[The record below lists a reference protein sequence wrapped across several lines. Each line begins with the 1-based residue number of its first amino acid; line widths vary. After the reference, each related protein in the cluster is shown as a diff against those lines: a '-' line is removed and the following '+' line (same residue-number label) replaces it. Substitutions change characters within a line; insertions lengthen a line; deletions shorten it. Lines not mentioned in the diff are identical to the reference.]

1 VTFNGTEVQDY
12 LSWSDTAIEVLVP
25 PGATDGPVRVSQ
37 PNGNSNEVD
46 FTVLGTYYFAEGYT
60 GAGFQEYLCIGNAN
74 DTAVSATITYMFP
87 DGTTQDQPVEVSAK
101 SRTTVNVN
109 AAVGPD
115 RDVSARVTSIES
127 IVVERP
133 MYFLYGGIWS
143 GGHDAV
149 GATESSSTWY
159 FAEGYTG
166 TGFEEWICVLNPG
179 DAASDLTF
187 RFMTQEE
194 GLREVT
200 GFSVAAHSRA
210 SFKANLILGDNYQT
224 SLELT
229 STQPI
234 VAERPMYF
242 DYSGTA
248 SRGWQGGHC
257 VMGTPTL
264 SESYYFA
271 EGTTRSNFEEWLT
284 LQNPNPDPI
293 TIQAVYQLGPGQG
306 DPVQAAYEVPGNYRR
321 TIYVP
326 TEVGTEKDVSVLL
339 TSTEDFLAERPMY
352 FDYSYIDLI
361 AQGGHCVI
369 GSAEPASDWFLAE
382 GYTGEGFNQWICL
395 QNPGD
400 TDATA
405 EITYYT
411 QEAGALP
418 TVTVPVPAR
427 TRNTIMVNDSA
438 GADYQLSTG
447 IRVTSGPNIVVE
459 RPMYFNFSIYEGGHD
474 VVGYSQ

>member
-1 VTFNGTEVQDY
+1 VTFNGIEVQDY

-37 PNGNSNEVD
+37 PNGGSNQVD

-60 GAGFQEYLCIGNAN
+60 GTGFQEYLCIGNAN
-74 DTAVSATITYMFP
+74 DIAVSATITYMFP
-87 DGTTQDQPVEVSAK
+87 DGSTQDQPVDIPAK

-115 RDVSARVTSIES
+115 RDVSARVTSLES

-133 MYFLYGGIWS
+133 MYFLYGGAWS

-149 GATESSSTWY
+149 GATDSSSTWY

-179 DAASDLTF
+179 DAQADLTF

-194 GLREVT
+194 GLKEVA

-210 SFKANLILGDNYQT
+210 SFKANQILGDNYQT

-229 STQPI
+229 STRPI

-242 DYSGTA
+242 SYQGTNT
-248 SRGWQGGHC
+248 WNWTGGHC
-257 VMGTPTL
+257 VMGTPNL
-264 SESYYFA
+264 SQSYYFA

-293 TIQAVYQLGPGQG
+293 TIQAVYQLGPDQG
-306 DPVQAAYEVPGNYRR
+306 DPVQAAYEVPANYRR

-326 TEVGTEKDVSVLL
+326 SEVGTEKDVSVLL
-339 TSTEDFLAERPMY
+339 TCAEDFLAERPMY
-352 FDYSYIDLI
+352 FDYSFVDLT

-369 GSAEPASDWFLAE
+369 GSPAPAGNWFLAE

-400 TDATA
+400 TEAMV

-418 TVTVPVPAR
+418 AVTVPVPAR
-427 TRNTIMVNDSA
+427 TRSTIMVNDSA

-459 RPMYFNFSIYEGGHD
+459 RPMYFNFSIWEGGHD
-474 VVGYSQ
+474 VVGYSP